1 MATTTPRPLVEG
13 VFMAAAAATV
23 FTVADNTKTRIIA
36 GTVNNTDAGARTYSI
51 YLVPSGATRGPEHL
65 VAKDVSLAAGE
76 TKTVQGALGHVLSA
90 GDTIDVVSDAADK
103 VALRLSGYDFVG

>member
-1 MATTTPRPLVEG
+1 MATTTPRPLVQG
-13 VFMAAAAATV
+13 VFMSDSAGTV

-36 GTVNNTDAGARTYSI
+36 GTVNNTDTGARTYSI
-51 YLVPSGATRGPEHL
+51 YLVPNGETRADKHL
-65 VAKDVSLAAGE
+65 VAKDISLAAGE

-103 VALRLSGYDFVG
+103 VALRMSGYDFVG